1 MMKLSHF
8 FGAVLLVV
16 GTTIGAAMLAIPVTT
31 GFMGFF
37 PSLCLFLICW
47 LVMLFSGFFFVDVNC
62 HFKQET
68 NLLSMAGK
76 TLGNIGEI
84 VCWTF
89 YLMLLYAL
97 VAAYISGSAPLF
109 VSIFT
114 TIGLPLSLKTAY
126 FCLPI
131 LFGIFFYFGIKG
143 IDFLNRIFMLGLLIS
158 YVILI
163 AFVPSYIE
171 FPNLMQH
178 DFKMGLVALPVVLTS
193 FGFHIIIPS
202 LGTYMKHQ
210 TTKLKKAVFY
220 GSLLTLFVYVLWQ
233 FLVLGVVP
241 IQGKISLAQSWLSG
255 DTVAPLATYLK
266 NPTIAFGAYSFA
278 FFAIVTSFLGVALSL
293 SDFLVDGFKIKKSW
307 EGHLMA
313 YFLTFIPPIFFV
325 FQFQR
330 GFITALEY
338 AGVFVAVLLGIMP
351 SLMVMKMKKISFYQ
365 TPKGRLMVY
374 FVLLMSSCMVIVSL
388 MNQFGFFKDWMR
400 SFF

>member
-8 FGAVLLVV
+8 LGAVLLVV

-37 PSLCLFLICW
+37 PSIFLFLICW

-62 HFKQET
+62 HFKEET

-76 TLGNIGEI
+76 TLGSAGRIL
-84 VCWTF
+84 CWTF

-109 VSIFT
+109 VSIFSA
-114 TIGLPLSLKTAY
+114 IEFPISLKMAY

-143 IDFLNRIFMLGLLIS
+143 IDLLNRVFMLGLLIS
-158 YVILI
+158 YVVLI
-163 AFVPSYIE
+163 AFVPSHVE
-171 FPNLMQH
+171 FPNLLHH

-210 TTKLKKAVFY
+210 TKKLKKAVFY

-255 DTVAPLATYLK
+255 DMVAPLATYLK

-313 YFLTFIPPIFFV
+313 YCLTFIPPIFFV
-325 FQFQR
+325 FKFQR

-351 SLMVMKMKKISFYQ
+351 SLMVIKMKKISFYQ
-365 TPKGRLMVY
+365 TPKGKLMVY

-388 MNQFGFFKDWMR
+388 MNQFGYFKDWMQ